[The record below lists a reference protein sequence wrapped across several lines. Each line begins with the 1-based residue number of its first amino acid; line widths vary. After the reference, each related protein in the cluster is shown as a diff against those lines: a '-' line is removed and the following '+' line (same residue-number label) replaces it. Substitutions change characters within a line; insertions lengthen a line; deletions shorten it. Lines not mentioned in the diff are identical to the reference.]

1 MRSEHR
7 WRKKGVSQVKLVLK
21 NLPANAGDVRDVGST
36 PGLGRFSGEG
46 NGYPL
51 QYSCLKNP
59 MDREAWWATA
69 QGRKELDTAERLGT
83 QHTRRKKDAF
93 LLNVRKMSTEYALNT
108 VTSTC
113 WECLHSSLFLQQ
125 PCNLEAVIP
134 EFYMR
139 KPSHREW
146 K

>member
-1 MRSEHR
+1 MRFEHR
-7 WRKKGVSQVKLVLK
+7 WRKKGVSQVTLVVK
-21 NLPANAGDVRDVGST
+21 NLPANAGDIRDVGST
-36 PGLGRFSGEG
+36 PGLGRSSGEG

-59 MDREAWWATA
+59 MDREAWWVTV
-69 QGRKELDTAERLGT
+69 QGGKELDTTECLST

-93 LLNVRKMSTEYALNT
+93 LLNVGKMSTEYVLNT
-108 VTSTC
+108 MTSTC

-134 EFYMR
+134 KFYMR
-139 KPSHREW
+139 KLSRREW